1 MKSLNKKILKKTKM
15 NEEDPPSR
23 GITQN
28 DNRNND
34 LRGTRYSRRYISH
47 TLLPL
52 RWKAPGCPC
61 FLFDYIDNIDKL
73 LYN

>member
-1 MKSLNKKILKKTKM
+1 M
-15 NEEDPPSR
+15 NEEDPPSS
-23 GITQN
+23 GTIEN

-34 LRGTRYSRRYISH
+34 LRGTRYSRRYLSH

-61 FLFDYIDNIDKL
+61 FLFDDSNHFAEL